1 MTNFTAFKLLET
13 MDGIRH
19 YLLVRRDGELV
30 SQSMENAHSQASVVA
45 TSCLL
50 CEGMEKSLGSKRFTH
65 AIIRNADGEVLL
77 LVSLGNFFLGV
88 FVLPG
93 TNPQLLLNNIK
104 MFLRDLQ
111 AKVSRRTDPA
121 TP

>member
-1 MTNFTAFKLLET
+1 MTNFSAFKHLET

-30 SQSMENAHSQASVVA
+30 SQSMDNAHSQASVIA

-65 AIIRNADGEVLL
+65 AIVKNSEGELLL

-88 FVLPG
+88 FAASG
-93 TNPQLLLNNIK
+93 TNPQILLNNIK
-104 MFLRDLQ
+104 TFLRELQ
-111 AKVSRRTDPA
+111 AKVARRPDAA